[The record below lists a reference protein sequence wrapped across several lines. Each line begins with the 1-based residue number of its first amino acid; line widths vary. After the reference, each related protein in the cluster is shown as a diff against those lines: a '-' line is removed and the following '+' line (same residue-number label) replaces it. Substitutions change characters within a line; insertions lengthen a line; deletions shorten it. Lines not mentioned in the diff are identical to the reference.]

1 MVAATAPKAPSWRR
15 LLAAAL
21 SILSDRVR
29 LAPGCGGLC
38 RRAAVVLK
46 TDQQR
51 HVAWS
56 LRMKN
61 ARAQRVALSSP
72 RSGTFSKI
80 LASRRRRLTAFF
92 MTREGV
98 GVFSVKNQCWP
109 TRRDTSNALVGQ
121 RSTRLEGSW
130 ATPGFQ
136 EADPGGA
143 RVGVPAW
150 AVEEPSSLIDLV
162 VLLSGPWGACYVLGT
177 KCQFPSR
184 QRI

>member
-1 MVAATAPKAPSWRR
+1 MPQRS
-15 LLAAAL
+15 
-21 SILSDRVR
+21 S
-29 LAPGCGGLC
+29 GLDQ
-38 RRAAVVLK
+38 

-72 RSGTFSKI
+72 RSGAFSKI

-98 GVFSVKNQCWP
+98 GVFSVKNQSWP

-150 AVEEPSSLIDLV
+150 AVEEPSH
-162 VLLSGPWGACYVLGT
+162 
-177 KCQFPSR
+177 
-184 QRI
+184 